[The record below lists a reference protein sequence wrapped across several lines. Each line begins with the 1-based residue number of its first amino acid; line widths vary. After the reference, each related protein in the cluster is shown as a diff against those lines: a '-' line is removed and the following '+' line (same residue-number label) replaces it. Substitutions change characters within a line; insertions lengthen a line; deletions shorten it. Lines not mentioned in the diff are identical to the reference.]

1 MERTGEVMK
10 RFDHGLQGRGEAG
23 FTLIELLIVIAI
35 IGILA
40 VIAVSTYQ
48 DQIVKSRRAAA
59 AACLQEG
66 AQFMERYYTTNLT
79 YANATA
85 PACDAEVATHYAAPS
100 FVGTPAAKTYTL
112 RIVPSGAQA
121 ARDTLCG
128 ALTINQQG
136 VRGESGTASSADQC
150 W

>member
-1 MERTGEVMK
+1 MK
-10 RFDHGLQGRGEAG
+10 YCDHGLHGRREAG

-35 IGILA
+35 VGILA

-59 AACLQEG
+59 AACLQEA

-79 YANATA
+79 YVNATA
-85 PACDAEVATHYAAPS
+85 PTCDVEVAAHYAAPS

-112 RIVPSGAQA
+112 QIVPSGAQA
-121 ARDTLCG
+121 TRDTLCG
-128 ALTINQQG
+128 TLSINQQG
-136 VRGESGTASSADQC
+136 VRGEGGTASTADQC

>member
-1 MERTGEVMK
+1 MK
-10 RFDHGLQGRGEAG
+10 RDRCNAARQHSGG

-59 AACLQEG
+59 AACLQEA

-79 YANATA
+79 YVNATA
-85 PACDAEVATHYAAPS
+85 PACDPEVAAHYAAPS
-100 FVGTPAAKTYTL
+100 FVATPAARAYTL
-112 RIVPSGAQA
+112 QIVPSGAQA
-121 ARDTLCG
+121 TRDTLCG
-128 ALTINQQG
+128 TLSINQQG
-136 VRGESGTASSADQC
+136 VRGEGGTASTADQC